1 MREKIGVFVKRLLA
15 GMVIGIGGIL
25 PGVSGSVL
33 AVAFG
38 LYARILDAIATFFKD
53 VKGNVRFLFPVLL
66 GGAVGLYGFSVILNR
81 MMARYETV
89 LVFLFCGLVA
99 GSMPSLMREA
109 KRASG
114 VIKRRYWIMAAVGF
128 ALSLLMLFIERDES
142 SAASV
147 SIGPMQAA
155 ISGAILAAGSI
166 LPGVSTSFILIRLGW
181 YAPMMNALSSLNIA
195 LLLWA
200 GVGAL
205 ASGVALIGLV
215 RFLLRRF
222 PGWVYMTV
230 IGLMAGTIITSL
242 PTVTLEWK
250 SLLYI
255 IPLVLG
261 AVGAYYMASIAD
273 ESTTEDKA
281 Q

>member
-1 MREKIGVFVKRLLA
+1 MKGKIGVFMKRLLA
-15 GMVIGIGGIL
+15 GVMIGIGGIL

-53 VKGNVRFLFPVLL
+53 VRGNARFLFPVLL
-66 GGAVGLYGFSVILNR
+66 GGAAGLYGFSIILDR
-81 MMARYETV
+81 MMARYETP
-89 LVFLFCGLVA
+89 LIFLFCGLVA
-99 GSMPSLMREA
+99 GSMPSLMRET
-109 KRASG
+109 KRACG
-114 VIKRRYWIMAAVGF
+114 EIKRRYWSMALAGF
-128 ALSLLMLFIERDES
+128 VLSLFMLLIERES
-142 SAASV
+142 GSGAANSV
-147 SIGPMQAA
+147 GPMQAA

-195 LLLWA
+195 LLFWA

-205 ASGVALIGLV
+205 ISGAALIGLV

-222 PGWVYMTV
+222 PGWVYMAV

-242 PTVTLEWK
+242 PAVPLAAK
-250 SLLYI
+250 SLVYI
-255 IPLVLG
+255 IPLALG
-261 AVGAYYMASIAD
+261 AVGAYFMASVAD
-273 ESTTEDKA
+273 GV
-281 Q
+281 

>member
-1 MREKIGVFVKRLLA
+1 MKGKNGVFVKRLLA
-15 GMVIGIGGIL
+15 GVMIGIGGIL

-53 VKGNVRFLFPVLL
+53 VKGNVRFLFPVVL
-66 GGAVGLYGFSVILNR
+66 GGGAGLYGFSVILDQ
-81 MMARYETV
+81 MMARYETP
-89 LVFLFCGLVA
+89 LIFLFCGLVV
-99 GSMPSLMREA
+99 GSVPSLMRETKLA
-109 KRASG
+109 CGEIR
-114 VIKRRYWIMAAVGF
+114 RRYWCMALVGF
-128 ALSLLMLFIERDES
+128 ALSLLLLLVERES
-142 SAASV
+142 GGAAAN
-147 SIGPMQAA
+147 SIGVMQAA

-195 LLLWA
+195 MLFWA
-200 GVGAL
+200 GLGAL
-205 ASGVALIGLV
+205 ASGAALIGLV

-222 PGWVYMTV
+222 PGWVYMGV

-242 PTVTLEWK
+242 PTVPLEAG
-250 SLLYI
+250 SLVYL

-261 AVGAYYMASIAD
+261 AVGAYFMASVAD
-273 ESTTEDKA
+273 GV
-281 Q
+281 

>member
-1 MREKIGVFVKRLLA
+1 MKGKIGVFMKRLLA
-15 GMVIGIGGIL
+15 GVMIGIGGIL

-66 GGAVGLYGFSVILNR
+66 GGAAGLYGFSIILDR
-81 MMARYETV
+81 MMARYETP
-89 LVFLFCGLVA
+89 LIFLFCGLVA
-99 GSMPSLMREA
+99 GSMPSLMRET
-109 KRASG
+109 KRACG
-114 VIKRRYWIMAAVGF
+114 EIKRRYWSMAVIGF
-128 ALSLLMLFIERDES
+128 ALSLFMLLVEREGGGG
-142 SAASV
+142 AADSV
-147 SIGPMQAA
+147 GPMQAA

-195 LLLWA
+195 LLFWA

-205 ASGVALIGLV
+205 ISGAALIGLV

-222 PGWVYMTV
+222 PGWVYMAV

-242 PTVTLEWK
+242 PAVPLEAR
-250 SLLYI
+250 SLVYL
-255 IPLVLG
+255 IPLALG
-261 AVGAYYMASIAD
+261 AVGAYFMASVAD
-273 ESTTEDKA
+273 GV
-281 Q
+281 

>member
-1 MREKIGVFVKRLLA
+1 MKGKIGVFMKRLLA
-15 GMVIGIGGIL
+15 GVMIGIGGIL

-53 VKGNVRFLFPVLL
+53 VKGNARFLFPVLL
-66 GGAVGLYGFSVILNR
+66 GGAAGLYGFSIILDR
-81 MMARYETV
+81 MMARYETP
-89 LVFLFCGLVA
+89 LIFLFCGLVA
-99 GSMPSLMREA
+99 GSMPSLMRET
-109 KRASG
+109 KRACG
-114 VIKRRYWIMAAVGF
+114 EIKRRYWSMALAGF
-128 ALSLLMLFIERDES
+128 VLSLFMLLIERES
-142 SAASV
+142 GSGAANSV
-147 SIGPMQAA
+147 GPMQAA

-195 LLLWA
+195 LLFWA

-205 ASGVALIGLV
+205 ISGAALIGLV

-222 PGWVYMTV
+222 PGWVYMAV

-242 PTVTLEWK
+242 PAVPLAAK
-250 SLLYI
+250 SLVYI
-255 IPLVLG
+255 IPLALG
-261 AVGAYYMASIAD
+261 AVGAYFMASVAD
-273 ESTTEDKA
+273 GV
-281 Q
+281 

>member
-1 MREKIGVFVKRLLA
+1 MKGKIGVFMKRLLA
-15 GMVIGIGGIL
+15 GVMIGIGGIL

-53 VKGNVRFLFPVLL
+53 VRGNVRFLFPVLL
-66 GGAVGLYGFSVILNR
+66 GGAAGLYGFSIILDR
-81 MMARYETV
+81 MMARYETP
-89 LVFLFCGLVA
+89 LIFLFCGLVA
-99 GSMPSLMREA
+99 GSMPSLMRET
-109 KRASG
+109 KRACG
-114 VIKRRYWIMAAVGF
+114 EIKRRYWSMALAGF
-128 ALSLLMLFIERDES
+128 ALSLFMLLIERES
-142 SAASV
+142 GSGAAASV
-147 SIGPMQAA
+147 GPMQAA

-195 LLLWA
+195 LLFWA

-205 ASGVALIGLV
+205 ISGAALIGLV

-222 PGWVYMTV
+222 PGWVYMAV

-242 PTVTLEWK
+242 PAVPLAAK
-250 SLLYI
+250 SLVYL
-255 IPLVLG
+255 IPLGLG
-261 AVGAYYMASIAD
+261 AVGAYFMASVAD
-273 ESTTEDKA
+273 GV
-281 Q
+281 